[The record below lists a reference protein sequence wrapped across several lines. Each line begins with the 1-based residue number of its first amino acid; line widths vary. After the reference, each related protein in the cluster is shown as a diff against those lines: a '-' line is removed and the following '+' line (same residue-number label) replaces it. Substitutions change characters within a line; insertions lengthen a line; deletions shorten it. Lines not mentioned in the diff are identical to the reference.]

1 MMNVILTIAVG
12 IVSFGVGIIY
22 CAYFIGTRINS
33 TCTEEEKIEFKR
45 IMRKIYN

>member
-1 MMNVILTIAVG
+1 MMNVILTVAVG
-12 IVSFGVGIIY
+12 IVGFGVGITY

-33 TCTEEEKIEFKR
+33 ICTDEAKIEFKR

>member
-1 MMNVILTIAVG
+1 MMNVILTVGVG
-12 IVSFGVGIIY
+12 IVGFGIGIIY

-33 TCTEEEKIEFKR
+33 ICTDEEKIKFKQ